1 MSSIVLFGA
10 GSPIL
15 GDVEETCLRLGLS
28 VAAIV
33 RNIGSA
39 TQQDTIG
46 PTISL
51 EELTPRL
58 LALPMAFPLFSPATR
73 RFAWSHA
80 SALGAARFD
89 PLIDPT
95 AILPSRMT
103 VEEGVYINSGAVF
116 GAFSRLGRA
125 VFINRAAVI
134 GHHVEL
140 DEFVS
145 VGPGAKIGSNVRVG
159 RGTVLGGGAYLDGER
174 GPGVFR
180 PAGTGVIEPAGVGA
194 GVTVN
199 VRVDGGAPGLLRSE
213 AQIAQMLARAVSL
226 GARRL

>member
-159 RGTVLGGGAYLDGER
+159 RGTVLGGGA
-174 GPGVFR
+174 
-180 PAGTGVIEPAGVGA
+180 VIL
-194 GVTVN
+194 
-199 VRVDGGAPGLLRSE
+199 PGLAISE
-213 AQIAQMLARAVSL
+213 NVIVAAGAVVTRDVPPNRVVMMGNPARVVAVQRMS
-226 GARRL
+226 GTRGE